1 MRFVE
6 HRIGDRRI
14 NRLIRKW
21 VKAGVME
28 EGELVCAEAGT
39 PQGAVASPLLA
50 NIYLDYVY
58 GLWADRWQKRH
69 AQGQI
74 IIGRCADDIVM
85 GFEHKGEARRFVPD
99 MRQRMEKFAS
109 KSCSRSATAWSV

>member
-1 MRFVE
+1 LKGNLWFVSRKK
-6 HRIGDRRI
+6 H
-14 NRLIRKW
+14 LTIR
-21 VKAGVME
+21 G
-28 EGELVCAEAGT
+28 GSNI
-39 PQGAVASPLLA
+39 SPVEVEQVFH
-50 NIYLDYVY
+50 YVY

-85 GFEHKGEARRFVPD
+85 GFEHKGEARRFVAD